1 MLKEETFII
10 LLNINKQNLKVCPLY
25 FKHRSNEL
33 HEYIKEKTVRFNSQ
47 DREHILLEKILFFEM
62 TQTVVSERLWSFRN
76 KNKRIL
82 KCNKVVRE

>member
-10 LLNINKQNLKVCPLY
+10 LLNINKQNLKDCPSY

-33 HEYIKEKTVRFNSQ
+33 HEYIKEKTVRFNGQ

-82 KCNKVVRE
+82 KRNKVVRE